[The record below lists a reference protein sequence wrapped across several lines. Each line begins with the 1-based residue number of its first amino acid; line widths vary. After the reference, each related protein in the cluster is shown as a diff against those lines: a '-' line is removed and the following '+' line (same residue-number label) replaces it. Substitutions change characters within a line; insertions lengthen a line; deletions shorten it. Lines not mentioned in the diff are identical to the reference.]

1 MILQILI
8 SILFGLIPEV
18 LFFTLFITCAKGIK
32 KKRIKLFLLMSIA
45 YIICMF
51 IKTYKISYYILFVIL
66 TYIIIKIL
74 YKNKVQIIDVFIISI
89 AFIYISLL
97 SFICSLLLNYEY
109 TNLTLYYF
117 LYVID
122 RIFLFLP
129 FIVKDKFNSLYK
141 LYCKLWNRNDNEK
154 RPIKSLTLRNLS
166 LVIINISIFLGNI
179 YLISIIN

>member
-1 MILQILI
+1 MI
-8 SILFGLIPEV
+8 
-18 LFFTLFITCAKGIK
+18 
-32 KKRIKLFLLMSIA
+32 
-45 YIICMF
+45 Y
-51 IKTYKISYYILFVIL
+51 
-66 TYIIIKIL
+66 IKIL